1 MKIVSQILVIEDHDV
16 VRGQIAQALGL
27 SGFEVTLAKDGR
39 EGMLKALK
47 QEYDLILLD
56 SIMPYF
62 SGWDILAQLKK
73 QRPSQEVILMIAK
86 NEDITDRVKA
96 IRGGADECIQKPF
109 KLGYMLDKV
118 QGIIKAKN
126 HFKQHSIELIFPQ
139 GTVNFSTHKINYS
152 DGSTVDL
159 SEREGDL
166 LSYLSRNQG
175 RVVEREEILR
185 KVWRINP
192 NDIITRTID
201 MHIANLRQ
209 KLRDPDQ
216 KTLSTVW
223 GRGYMVKG

>member
-1 MKIVSQILVIEDHDV
+1 MKTVSKILLVEDHEI
-16 VRGQIAQALGL
+16 VRGQIAQALTL

-39 EGMLKALK
+39 EGMQMALKA
-47 QEYDLILLD
+47 EYDLILLD

-73 QRPSQEVILMIAK
+73 QKPSQDVMLMISK
-86 NEDITDRVKA
+86 HENKSDIIKA
-96 IRGGADECIQKPF
+96 IKSGANDCIQKPF
-109 KLGYMLDKV
+109 KLGYILDK
-118 QGIIKAKN
+118 IKKHIKIKTN
-126 HFKQHSIELIFPQ
+126 FSNHSIELVIPQ
-139 GTVNFSTHKINYS
+139 GKVNFSTQQISYS
-152 DGSTVDL
+152 DGSTQDL

-166 LSYLSRNQG
+166 LNYLSKNQG

-192 NDIITRTID
+192 NDTITRTID
-201 MHIANLRQ
+201 MHVANLRQ

-216 KTLSTVW
+216 KILSTVW